1 MIKRLILFLVL
12 IAFYA
17 GPVFSGGD
25 PDSKRQKPMAAKS
38 MEKPAMTEQ
47 SMEPKPVE
55 PPVEK
60 MGPMVT
66 EVMLPEHTPPELAPP
81 KMKEVQTGSVRFESD
96 PTSADVEVNGLYVGS
111 TPIQIPLRVGGVH
124 FVRILTPGFLNWETR
139 IKAYNGLE
147 VVAKLSKEISR
158 TEETKITTGAQ

>member
-12 IAFYA
+12 IAFCA

-25 PDSKRQKPMAAKS
+25 PDSKKQKPMAKPA
-38 MEKPAMTEQ
+38 EKPAMTEQ

-55 PPVEK
+55 PPMEK
-60 MGPMVT
+60 MEPVVT
-66 EVMLPEHTPPELAPP
+66 EMMLPEHTHPELAPP
-81 KMKEVQTGSVRFESD
+81 KMKEVQTVSVRFESD

-124 FVRILTPGFLNWETR
+124 FVRILTPGYLNWETR

-158 TEETKITTGAQ
+158 TEDTKISTGAQ